1 MTLSFKEVNVLGN
14 GAVQAS
20 KTVSSGAITL
30 DTAAS
35 IVHVGLGYTSQ
46 METQRIEAG
55 SQDGTA
61 QGKIKRIHEVILR
74 LYKSLGVEVGRTDGN
89 IDLLP
94 FRDSSDE
101 MDSAP
106 ELFTGDKRIDFAE
119 GYNRDGTVYIRQQQP
134 LPLSVRG
141 IFAHLKTNG

>member
-1 MTLSFKEVNVLGN
+1 
-14 GAVQAS
+14 
-20 KTVSSGAITL
+20 
-30 DTAAS
+30 
-35 IVHVGLGYTSQ
+35 

-61 QGKIKRIHEVILR
+61 QGKVKRIHEVILR

-89 IDLLP
+89 IDAIP

-101 MDSAP
+101 MGSAP
-106 ELFTGDKRIDFAE
+106 ELFTGDKRVDFAE
-119 GYNRDGTVYIRQQQP
+119 GYNREGTVYIRQQQP